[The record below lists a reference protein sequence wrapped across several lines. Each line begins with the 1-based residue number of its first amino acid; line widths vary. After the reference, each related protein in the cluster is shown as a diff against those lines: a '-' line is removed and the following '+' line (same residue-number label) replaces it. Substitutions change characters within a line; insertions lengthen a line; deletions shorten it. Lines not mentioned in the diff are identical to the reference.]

1 MQNNTL
7 NKNAESSKK
16 ADNVSISLN
25 RKIYY
30 LININ
35 LQKEPQSSVNTRSRR
50 IIKKVKEDESFI
62 SDINEVISGQ
72 EKKPKNQKKNQN
84 ASSNS
89 QNNKSSSIN
98 KDFLDEDEMN
108 EMIPN
113 DNNEIVMEGNL
124 FYRYG
129 MDQIEL
135 DGVWSLSSE
144 VAKCHFSYL
153 LSCKQ
158 KVIKIHI
165 DPKDLGIKDISQN
178 NNDGGNSNIQGQS
191 QYINNQN
198 GDINHN
204 IANNNMNGNEI
215 KDMNNNGINNIY
227 NIMMNNK
234 YFDLSCN
241 KYILNLCSAN
251 IFEALLIP
259 DYELFKYIL
268 TFLSGEYHGF
278 FVYFGK
284 TIEDC
289 FNLNFN
295 YEDNQVR
302 VSGSGKNN
310 LGDFNIIGYVNFFT
324 MKDQLLSNNAIE
336 SEVIKFGVIK
346 LTRIYSD
353 FNSNENNRVIKSF
366 QHSRKKY
373 EDFTDQPCL
382 CFQRNNYLAPLMY

>member
-7 NKNAESSKK
+7 NKNAESSPKSE
-16 ADNVSISLN
+16 NVSKFLS
-25 RKIYY
+25 
-30 LININ
+30 N
-35 LQKEPQSSVNTRSRR
+35 LLYIILSSQKEPQSLVNTRSRR
-50 IIKKVKEDESFI
+50 VIKKVKEDESFI
-62 SDINEVISGQ
+62 SDINEIFSSQ
-72 EKKPKNQKKNQN
+72 DKKSHTKNSKKKE
-84 ASSNS
+84 ATS
-89 QNNKSSSIN
+89 QNNKSSSNLN

-108 EMIPN
+108 QMMPN
-113 DNNEIVMEGNL
+113 DNNDIVMEGNL

-135 DGVWSLSSE
+135 DGQWSLSSE
-144 VAKCHFSYL
+144 TTKCHFSYL
-153 LSCKQ
+153 LSSKQ
-158 KVIKIHI
+158 KVIPIHI
-165 DPKDLGIKDISQN
+165 DPKDLGVKDFNNYGQNINNANSQEKNEN
-178 NNDGGNSNIQGQS
+178 NNINKTM
-191 QYINNQN
+191 INNY
-198 GDINHN
+198 D
-204 IANNNMNGNEI
+204 
-215 KDMNNNGINNIY
+215 
-227 NIMMNNK
+227 IMMKCNQ
-234 YFDLSCN
+234 YFDQTYK
-241 KYILNLCSAN
+241 KYVLNLCSAN

-268 TFLSGEYHGF
+268 SFLSGEYHGF

-284 TIEDC
+284 TIEDY

-324 MKDQLLSNNAIE
+324 MKEQLLNNNSLD
-336 SEVIKFGVIK
+336 SEVIKFGIIK

-373 EDFTDQPCL
+373 DEFNDQ
-382 CFQRNNYLAPLMY
+382 

>member
-7 NKNAESSKK
+7 NKNAESSPKSE
-16 ADNVSISLN
+16 NVSKFLSNL
-25 RKIYY
+25 IYII
-30 LININ
+30 LSS
-35 LQKEPQSSVNTRSRR
+35 QKEPQSLVNTRSRR
-50 IIKKVKEDESFI
+50 VIKKVKEDESFI
-62 SDINEVISGQ
+62 SDINEIFSSQ
-72 EKKPKNQKKNQN
+72 DKKSHTKNSKKKE
-84 ASSNS
+84 ATS
-89 QNNKSSSIN
+89 QNNKSSSNFN

-108 EMIPN
+108 QMMPN
-113 DNNEIVMEGNL
+113 DNNDIVMEGNL

-135 DGVWSLSSE
+135 DGQWSLSSE
-144 VAKCHFSYL
+144 TTKCHFSYL
-153 LSCKQ
+153 LSSKQ
-158 KVIKIHI
+158 KVIPIHI
-165 DPKDLGIKDISQN
+165 DPKDLGVKDFNNYGQNINNANSQEKNEN
-178 NNDGGNSNIQGQS
+178 NNINKTM
-191 QYINNQN
+191 INNY
-198 GDINHN
+198 D
-204 IANNNMNGNEI
+204 
-215 KDMNNNGINNIY
+215 
-227 NIMMNNK
+227 IMMKCNQ
-234 YFDLSCN
+234 YFDQTYK
-241 KYILNLCSAN
+241 KYVLNLCSAN

-268 TFLSGEYHGF
+268 SFLSGEYHGF

-284 TIEDC
+284 TIEDY

-324 MKDQLLSNNAIE
+324 MKEQLLNNNSLD
-336 SEVIKFGVIK
+336 SEVIKFGIIK

-373 EDFTDQPCL
+373 DEFGD
-382 CFQRNNYLAPLMY
+382 

>member
-7 NKNAESSKK
+7 NKNAESSQKT
-16 ADNVSISLN
+16 DNVSIILN
-25 RKIYY
+25 NKSY
-30 LININ
+30 LLLNIN

-62 SDINEVISGQ
+62 SDINEIISGQ
-72 EKKPKNQKKNQN
+72 EKKSKNSKKNQN
-84 ASSNS
+84 NSSNS
-89 QNNKSSSIN
+89 QNNKSSSNIN

-135 DGVWSLSSE
+135 DGLWSLSSE

-165 DPKDLGIKDISQN
+165 DPKDLGISEN
-178 NNDGGNSNIQGQS
+178 NNSGGNNNTQAQGNN
-191 QYINNQN
+191 INNQN
-198 GDINHN
+198 VDTNHN
-204 IANNNMNGNEI
+204 NVNSINNINGNEI
-215 KDMNNNGINNIY
+215 KDMNNNNNNIY
-227 NIMMNNK
+227 NILMNNK
-234 YFDLSCN
+234 YYDHSCK

-324 MKDQLLSNNAIE
+324 MKEQLLSNNPIE
-336 SEVIKFGVIK
+336 SEVIKFGMIK

-373 EDFTDQPCL
+373 EEFTD
-382 CFQRNNYLAPLMY
+382 

>member
-7 NKNAESSKK
+7 NKNAESSQKT
-16 ADNVSISLN
+16 DNVSIILN
-25 RKIYY
+25 NKSY
-30 LININ
+30 LLLNIN

-62 SDINEVISGQ
+62 SDINEIISGQ
-72 EKKPKNQKKNQN
+72 EKKSKNSKKNQN
-84 ASSNS
+84 NSSNS
-89 QNNKSSSIN
+89 QNNKSSSNIN

-135 DGVWSLSSE
+135 DGLWSLSSE

-165 DPKDLGIKDISQN
+165 DPKDLGISEN
-178 NNDGGNSNIQGQS
+178 NNSGGNNNTQAQGNN
-191 QYINNQN
+191 INNQN
-198 GDINHN
+198 VDTNHN
-204 IANNNMNGNEI
+204 NVNSINNINGNEI
-215 KDMNNNGINNIY
+215 KDMNNNNNIY
-227 NIMMNNK
+227 NILMNNK
-234 YFDLSCN
+234 YYDHSCK

-324 MKDQLLSNNAIE
+324 MKEQLLSNNPIE
-336 SEVIKFGVIK
+336 SEVIKFGMIK

-373 EDFTDQPCL
+373 EEFTD
-382 CFQRNNYLAPLMY
+382 

>member
-1 MQNNTL
+1 M
-7 NKNAESSKK
+7 NA
-16 ADNVSISLN
+16 
-25 RKIYY
+25 
-30 LININ
+30 
-35 LQKEPQSSVNTRSRR
+35 RSRR

-62 SDINEVISGQ
+62 SDINEIFSAQ
-72 EKKPKNQKKNQN
+72 EKKTHSTKNSKKNQN
-84 ASSNS
+84 NSSNS
-89 QNNKSSSIN
+89 QNNKSSTNIN
-98 KDFLDEDEMN
+98 KDYLDEDEMN
-108 EMIPN
+108 QIIPN

-124 FYRYG
+124 FYRYS

-135 DGVWSLSSE
+135 DGLWSLSSE

-153 LSCKQ
+153 LSSKQ
-158 KVIKIHI
+158 KVIQIHI
-165 DPKDLGIKDISQN
+165 DPKDLGIKDTNQN
-178 NNDGGNSNIQGQS
+178 NNEGGYPNPEQEQNAQ
-191 QYINNQN
+191 NQN
-198 GDINHN
+198 GDINN
-204 IANNNMNGNEI
+204 ANNNQI
-215 KDMNNNGINNIY
+215 KDINNY
-227 NIMMNNK
+227 NIMMKCNK
-234 YFDLSCN
+234 YFDHSCK

-268 TFLSGEYHGF
+268 SFLSGEYHGF

-284 TIEDC
+284 TIEDS

-324 MKDQLLSNNAIE
+324 MKDQLLNNNDIE
-336 SEVIKFGVIK
+336 SEVIKFGMIK

-373 EDFTDQPCL
+373 EEFND
-382 CFQRNNYLAPLMY
+382 

>member
-7 NKNAESSKK
+7 NKNAESSPKSE
-16 ADNVSISLN
+16 NVSKFLSKSLY
-25 RKIYY
+25 II
-30 LININ
+30 LSS
-35 LQKEPQSSVNTRSRR
+35 QKEPQSLVNTRSRR
-50 IIKKVKEDESFI
+50 VIKKVKEDESFI
-62 SDINEVISGQ
+62 SDINEIFSSQ
-72 EKKPKNQKKNQN
+72 DKKSHTKNSKKKE
-84 ASSNS
+84 ASS
-89 QNNKSSSIN
+89 QNNKSSSNLN

-108 EMIPN
+108 QILPN

-135 DGVWSLSSE
+135 DGQWSLSSE
-144 VAKCHFSYL
+144 TTKCHFSYL
-153 LSCKQ
+153 LSSKQ
-158 KVIKIHI
+158 KVIPIHI
-165 DPKDLGIKDISQN
+165 DPKDLGVKDFNNFGQN
-178 NNDGGNSNIQGQS
+178 NVNNGNGQ
-191 QYINNQN
+191 QKNE
-198 GDINHN
+198 
-204 IANNNMNGNEI
+204 NNNMNKN
-215 KDMNNNGINNIY
+215 MVNNYDITMKCNQ
-227 NIMMNNK
+227 
-234 YFDLSCN
+234 YFDQTYK
-241 KYILNLCSAN
+241 KYVLNLCSAN

-268 TFLSGEYHGF
+268 SFLSGEYHGF

-284 TIEDC
+284 TIEDY

-324 MKDQLLSNNAIE
+324 MKDQLLNNNSLD
-336 SEVIKFGVIK
+336 SEVIKFGIIK

-373 EDFTDQPCL
+373 DEFND
-382 CFQRNNYLAPLMY
+382 

>member
-7 NKNAESSKK
+7 NKNAESSPKSE
-16 ADNVSISLN
+16 NVSKFLS
-25 RKIYY
+25 
-30 LININ
+30 N
-35 LQKEPQSSVNTRSRR
+35 LLYIILSSQKEPQSLVNTRSRR
-50 IIKKVKEDESFI
+50 VIKKVKEDESFI
-62 SDINEVISGQ
+62 SDRNEIFSSQ
-72 EKKPKNQKKNQN
+72 DKKSHTKNSKKKE
-84 ASSNS
+84 ATS
-89 QNNKSSSIN
+89 QNNKSSSNLN

-108 EMIPN
+108 QMMPN
-113 DNNEIVMEGNL
+113 DNNDIVMEGNL

-135 DGVWSLSSE
+135 DGQWSLSSE
-144 VAKCHFSYL
+144 TTKCHFSYL
-153 LSCKQ
+153 LSSKQ
-158 KVIKIHI
+158 KVIPIHI
-165 DPKDLGIKDISQN
+165 DPKDLGVKDFNNYGQNINNANSQEKNEN
-178 NNDGGNSNIQGQS
+178 NNINKTV
-191 QYINNQN
+191 INNY
-198 GDINHN
+198 D
-204 IANNNMNGNEI
+204 
-215 KDMNNNGINNIY
+215 
-227 NIMMNNK
+227 IMMKCNQ
-234 YFDLSCN
+234 YFDQTYK
-241 KYILNLCSAN
+241 KYVLNLCSAN

-268 TFLSGEYHGF
+268 SFLSGEYHGF

-284 TIEDC
+284 TIEDY

-324 MKDQLLSNNAIE
+324 MKEQLLNNNSLD
-336 SEVIKFGVIK
+336 SEVIKFGIIK

-373 EDFTDQPCL
+373 DEFGD
-382 CFQRNNYLAPLMY
+382 

>member
-7 NKNAESSKK
+7 NKNAESSPKSE
-16 ADNVSISLN
+16 NVSKFLS
-25 RKIYY
+25 
-30 LININ
+30 N
-35 LQKEPQSSVNTRSRR
+35 LLYIILSSQKEPQSLVNTRSRR
-50 IIKKVKEDESFI
+50 VIKKVKEDESFI
-62 SDINEVISGQ
+62 SDINEIFSSQ
-72 EKKPKNQKKNQN
+72 DKKSHTKNSKKKE
-84 ASSNS
+84 ATS
-89 QNNKSSSIN
+89 QNNKSSSNLN

-108 EMIPN
+108 QMMPN
-113 DNNEIVMEGNL
+113 DNNDIVMEGNL

-135 DGVWSLSSE
+135 DGQWSLSSE
-144 VAKCHFSYL
+144 TTKCHFSYL
-153 LSCKQ
+153 LSSKQ
-158 KVIKIHI
+158 KVIPIHI
-165 DPKDLGIKDISQN
+165 DPKDLGVKDFNNYGRNINDADSQEKNEN
-178 NNDGGNSNIQGQS
+178 NNINKTM
-191 QYINNQN
+191 INNY
-198 GDINHN
+198 D
-204 IANNNMNGNEI
+204 
-215 KDMNNNGINNIY
+215 
-227 NIMMNNK
+227 IMMKCNQ
-234 YFDLSCN
+234 YFDQTYK
-241 KYILNLCSAN
+241 KYVLNLCSAN

-268 TFLSGEYHGF
+268 SFLSGEYHGF

-284 TIEDC
+284 TIEDY

-324 MKDQLLSNNAIE
+324 MKEQLLNNNSLD
-336 SEVIKFGVIK
+336 SEVIKFGIIK

-373 EDFTDQPCL
+373 DEFGD
-382 CFQRNNYLAPLMY
+382 

>member
-7 NKNAESSKK
+7 NKNAESSPKSE
-16 ADNVSISLN
+16 NVSKFLS
-25 RKIYY
+25 
-30 LININ
+30 N
-35 LQKEPQSSVNTRSRR
+35 LLYIILSSQKEPQSLVNTRSRR
-50 IIKKVKEDESFI
+50 VIKKVKEDESFI
-62 SDINEVISGQ
+62 SDINEIFSSQ
-72 EKKPKNQKKNQN
+72 DKKSHTKNSKKKE
-84 ASSNS
+84 ATS
-89 QNNKSSSIN
+89 QNNKSSSNLN

-108 EMIPN
+108 QMMPN
-113 DNNEIVMEGNL
+113 DNNDIVMEGNL

-135 DGVWSLSSE
+135 DGQWSLSSE
-144 VAKCHFSYL
+144 TTKCHFSYL
-153 LSCKQ
+153 LNSKQ
-158 KVIKIHI
+158 KVIPIHI
-165 DPKDLGIKDISQN
+165 DPKDLGVKDFNNYGQNINNANSQEKNEN
-178 NNDGGNSNIQGQS
+178 NNINKTM
-191 QYINNQN
+191 INNY
-198 GDINHN
+198 D
-204 IANNNMNGNEI
+204 
-215 KDMNNNGINNIY
+215 
-227 NIMMNNK
+227 IMMKCNQ
-234 YFDLSCN
+234 YFDQTYK
-241 KYILNLCSAN
+241 KYVLNLCSAN

-268 TFLSGEYHGF
+268 SFLSGEYNGF

-284 TIEDC
+284 TIEDY

-324 MKDQLLSNNAIE
+324 MKEQLLNNNSLD
-336 SEVIKFGVIK
+336 SEVIKFGIIK

-373 EDFTDQPCL
+373 DEFGD
-382 CFQRNNYLAPLMY
+382 

>member
-7 NKNAESSKK
+7 NKNAESSPKSE
-16 ADNVSISLN
+16 NVSKFLS
-25 RKIYY
+25 
-30 LININ
+30 N
-35 LQKEPQSSVNTRSRR
+35 LLYIILSSQKEPQSLVNTRSRR
-50 IIKKVKEDESFI
+50 VIKKVKEDESFI
-62 SDINEVISGQ
+62 SDINEIFSSQ
-72 EKKPKNQKKNQN
+72 DKKSHTKNSKKKE
-84 ASSNS
+84 ATS
-89 QNNKSSSIN
+89 QNNKSSSNLN

-108 EMIPN
+108 QMMPN
-113 DNNEIVMEGNL
+113 DNNDIVMEGNL

-135 DGVWSLSSE
+135 DGQWSLSSE
-144 VAKCHFSYL
+144 TTKCHFSYL
-153 LSCKQ
+153 LSSKQ
-158 KVIKIHI
+158 KVIPIHI
-165 DPKDLGIKDISQN
+165 NPKDLGVKDFNNYGQNINNANSQEKNEN
-178 NNDGGNSNIQGQS
+178 NNINKTM
-191 QYINNQN
+191 INNY
-198 GDINHN
+198 D
-204 IANNNMNGNEI
+204 
-215 KDMNNNGINNIY
+215 
-227 NIMMNNK
+227 IMMKCNQ
-234 YFDLSCN
+234 YFDQTYK
-241 KYILNLCSAN
+241 KYVLNLCSAN

-268 TFLSGEYHGF
+268 SFLSGEYHGF

-284 TIEDC
+284 TIEDY

-324 MKDQLLSNNAIE
+324 MKEQLLNNNSLD
-336 SEVIKFGVIK
+336 SEVIKFGIIK

-373 EDFTDQPCL
+373 DEFGD
-382 CFQRNNYLAPLMY
+382 

>member
-7 NKNAESSKK
+7 NKNAESSPKSE
-16 ADNVSISLN
+16 NVSKFLS
-25 RKIYY
+25 
-30 LININ
+30 N
-35 LQKEPQSSVNTRSRR
+35 LLYIILSSQKEPQSLVNTRSRR
-50 IIKKVKEDESFI
+50 VIKKVKEDESFI
-62 SDINEVISGQ
+62 SDINEIFSSQ
-72 EKKPKNQKKNQN
+72 DKKSHTKNSKKKE
-84 ASSNS
+84 ATS
-89 QNNKSSSIN
+89 QNNKSSSNLN

-108 EMIPN
+108 QMMPN
-113 DNNEIVMEGNL
+113 DNNDIVMEGNL

-135 DGVWSLSSE
+135 DGQWSLSSE
-144 VAKCHFSYL
+144 TTKCHFSYL
-153 LSCKQ
+153 LSSKQ
-158 KVIKIHI
+158 KVIPIHI
-165 DPKDLGIKDISQN
+165 DPKDLGVKDFNNYGQNINNANSQEKNEN
-178 NNDGGNSNIQGQS
+178 NNINKTM
-191 QYINNQN
+191 INNY
-198 GDINHN
+198 D
-204 IANNNMNGNEI
+204 
-215 KDMNNNGINNIY
+215 
-227 NIMMNNK
+227 IMMKCNQ
-234 YFDLSCN
+234 YFDQTYK
-241 KYILNLCSAN
+241 KYVLNLCSAN

-268 TFLSGEYHGF
+268 SFLSGEYHGF

-284 TIEDC
+284 TIEDY

-324 MKDQLLSNNAIE
+324 MKEQLLNNNSLD
-336 SEVIKFGVIK
+336 SEVIKFGIIK

-373 EDFTDQPCL
+373 DEFGD
-382 CFQRNNYLAPLMY
+382 

>member
-7 NKNAESSKK
+7 NKNAESSPKSE
-16 ADNVSISLN
+16 NVSKFPFNFLYIILSF
-25 RKIYY
+25 
-30 LININ
+30 
-35 LQKEPQSSVNTRSRR
+35 QKEPQSSVNTRSRR
-50 IIKKVKEDESFI
+50 VIKKVKEDESFI
-62 SDINEVISGQ
+62 SDINEIFSSQ
-72 EKKPKNQKKNQN
+72 DKKSHTKNSKKKE
-84 ASSNS
+84 ATS
-89 QNNKSSSIN
+89 QNNKSSSNLN

-108 EMIPN
+108 QMMPN
-113 DNNEIVMEGNL
+113 DNNDIVMEGNL

-135 DGVWSLSSE
+135 DGQWSLSSE
-144 VAKCHFSYL
+144 TTKCHFSYL
-153 LSCKQ
+153 LSSKQ
-158 KVIKIHI
+158 KVIPIHI
-165 DPKDLGIKDISQN
+165 DPKDLGVKDFNNYGQNINNANSQEKNEN
-178 NNDGGNSNIQGQS
+178 NNINKTM
-191 QYINNQN
+191 INNY
-198 GDINHN
+198 D
-204 IANNNMNGNEI
+204 
-215 KDMNNNGINNIY
+215 
-227 NIMMNNK
+227 IMMKCNQ
-234 YFDLSCN
+234 YFDQTYK
-241 KYILNLCSAN
+241 KYVLNLCSAN

-268 TFLSGEYHGF
+268 SFLSGEYHGF

-284 TIEDC
+284 TIEDY

-324 MKDQLLSNNAIE
+324 MKEQLLNNNSLD
-336 SEVIKFGVIK
+336 SEVIKFGIIK

-373 EDFTDQPCL
+373 DEFGD
-382 CFQRNNYLAPLMY
+382 

>member
-7 NKNAESSKK
+7 NKNAESSPKSE
-16 ADNVSISLN
+16 NVSKFLSNL
-25 RKIYY
+25 IYII
-30 LININ
+30 LSS
-35 LQKEPQSSVNTRSRR
+35 QKEPQSLVNTRSRR
-50 IIKKVKEDESFI
+50 VIKKVKEDESFI
-62 SDINEVISGQ
+62 SDINEIFSSQ
-72 EKKPKNQKKNQN
+72 DKKSHTKNSKKKE
-84 ASSNS
+84 ATS
-89 QNNKSSSIN
+89 QNNKYSSNLN

-108 EMIPN
+108 QMMPN
-113 DNNEIVMEGNL
+113 DNNDIVMEGNL

-135 DGVWSLSSE
+135 DGQWSLSSE
-144 VAKCHFSYL
+144 TTKCHFSYL
-153 LSCKQ
+153 LSSKQ
-158 KVIKIHI
+158 KVIPIHI
-165 DPKDLGIKDISQN
+165 DPKDLGVKDFNNYGQNINNANSQEKNEN
-178 NNDGGNSNIQGQS
+178 NNINKTM
-191 QYINNQN
+191 INNY
-198 GDINHN
+198 D
-204 IANNNMNGNEI
+204 
-215 KDMNNNGINNIY
+215 
-227 NIMMNNK
+227 IMMKCNQ
-234 YFDLSCN
+234 YFDQTYK
-241 KYILNLCSAN
+241 KYVLNLCSAN

-268 TFLSGEYHGF
+268 SFLSGEYHGF

-284 TIEDC
+284 TIEDY

-324 MKDQLLSNNAIE
+324 MKEQLLNNNSLD
-336 SEVIKFGVIK
+336 SEVIKFGIIK

-373 EDFTDQPCL
+373 DEFGD
-382 CFQRNNYLAPLMY
+382 

>member
-7 NKNAESSKK
+7 NKNAESSPKSE
-16 ADNVSISLN
+16 NVSKFLS
-25 RKIYY
+25 
-30 LININ
+30 N
-35 LQKEPQSSVNTRSRR
+35 LLYIILSSQKEPQSLVNTRSRR
-50 IIKKVKEDESFI
+50 VIKKVKEDESFI
-62 SDINEVISGQ
+62 SDINEIFSSQ
-72 EKKPKNQKKNQN
+72 DKKSHTKNSKKKE
-84 ASSNS
+84 ATS
-89 QNNKSSSIN
+89 QNNKSSSNLN

-108 EMIPN
+108 QMMPN
-113 DNNEIVMEGNL
+113 DNNDIVMEGNL

-135 DGVWSLSSE
+135 DGQWSLSSE
-144 VAKCHFSYL
+144 TTKCHFSYL
-153 LSCKQ
+153 LSSKQ
-158 KVIKIHI
+158 KVIPIHI
-165 DPKDLGIKDISQN
+165 DPKDLGVKDFNNYGQNINNGNSQEKNEN
-178 NNDGGNSNIQGQS
+178 NNINKTM
-191 QYINNQN
+191 INNY
-198 GDINHN
+198 D
-204 IANNNMNGNEI
+204 
-215 KDMNNNGINNIY
+215 
-227 NIMMNNK
+227 IMMKCNQ
-234 YFDLSCN
+234 YFDQTYK
-241 KYILNLCSAN
+241 KYVLNLCSAN

-268 TFLSGEYHGF
+268 SFLSGEYHGF

-284 TIEDC
+284 TIEDY

-324 MKDQLLSNNAIE
+324 MKEQLLNNNSLD
-336 SEVIKFGVIK
+336 SEVIKFGIIK

-373 EDFTDQPCL
+373 DEFGD
-382 CFQRNNYLAPLMY
+382 

>member
-7 NKNAESSKK
+7 NKNAESSPKSE
-16 ADNVSISLN
+16 NVSKFLS
-25 RKIYY
+25 
-30 LININ
+30 N
-35 LQKEPQSSVNTRSRR
+35 LLYIILSSQKEPQSLVNTRSRR
-50 IIKKVKEDESFI
+50 VIKKVKEDESFI
-62 SDINEVISGQ
+62 SDINEIFSSQ
-72 EKKPKNQKKNQN
+72 DKKSHTKNSKKKE
-84 ASSNS
+84 ATS
-89 QNNKSSSIN
+89 QNNKSSSNLN

-108 EMIPN
+108 QMMPN
-113 DNNEIVMEGNL
+113 DNNDIVMEGNL

-135 DGVWSLSSE
+135 DGQWSLSSE
-144 VAKCHFSYL
+144 TTECRFSCI
-153 LSCKQ
+153 LSSKR
-158 KVIKIHI
+158 KVMPVRVG
-165 DPKDLGIKDISQN
+165 PKDFGVKDFGGYGRNINDANSQEKNEN
-178 NNDGGNSNIQGQS
+178 NNINKTM
-191 QYINNQN
+191 INNY
-198 GDINHN
+198 D
-204 IANNNMNGNEI
+204 
-215 KDMNNNGINNIY
+215 
-227 NIMMNNK
+227 IMMKCNQ
-234 YFDLSCN
+234 YFDQTYK
-241 KYILNLCSAN
+241 KYVLNLCSAN

-268 TFLSGEYHGF
+268 SFLSGEYHGF

-284 TIEDC
+284 TIEDY

-324 MKDQLLSNNAIE
+324 MKEQLLNNNSLD
-336 SEVIKFGVIK
+336 SEVIKFGIIK

-373 EDFTDQPCL
+373 DEFGD
-382 CFQRNNYLAPLMY
+382 

>member
-7 NKNAESSKK
+7 NKNAESSPKSE
-16 ADNVSISLN
+16 NVSKFLS
-25 RKIYY
+25 
-30 LININ
+30 N
-35 LQKEPQSSVNTRSRR
+35 LLYIILSSQKEPQSLVNTRSRR
-50 IIKKVKEDESFI
+50 VIKKVKEDESFI
-62 SDINEVISGQ
+62 SDINEIFSSQ
-72 EKKPKNQKKNQN
+72 DKKSHTKNSKKKE
-84 ASSNS
+84 ATS
-89 QNNKSSSIN
+89 QNNKSSSNLN

-108 EMIPN
+108 QMMPN
-113 DNNEIVMEGNL
+113 DNNDIVMEGNL

-135 DGVWSLSSE
+135 DGQWSLSSE
-144 VAKCHFSYL
+144 TTKCHFSYL
-153 LSCKQ
+153 LNSKQ
-158 KVIKIHI
+158 KVIPIHI
-165 DPKDLGIKDISQN
+165 DPKDLGVKDFNNYGQNINNANSQEKNEN
-178 NNDGGNSNIQGQS
+178 NNINKTM
-191 QYINNQN
+191 INNY
-198 GDINHN
+198 D
-204 IANNNMNGNEI
+204 
-215 KDMNNNGINNIY
+215 
-227 NIMMNNK
+227 IMMKCNQ
-234 YFDLSCN
+234 YFDQTYK
-241 KYILNLCSAN
+241 KYVLNLCSAN

-268 TFLSGEYHGF
+268 SFLSGEYHGF

-284 TIEDC
+284 TIEDY

-324 MKDQLLSNNAIE
+324 MKEQLLNNNSLD
-336 SEVIKFGVIK
+336 SEVIKFGIIK

-373 EDFTDQPCL
+373 DEFGD
-382 CFQRNNYLAPLMY
+382 

>member
-7 NKNAESSKK
+7 NKNAESSPKSE
-16 ADNVSISLN
+16 NVSKFLS
-25 RKIYY
+25 
-30 LININ
+30 N
-35 LQKEPQSSVNTRSRR
+35 LLYIILSSQKEPQSLVNTRSRR
-50 IIKKVKEDESFI
+50 VIKKVKEDESFI
-62 SDINEVISGQ
+62 SDINEIFSSQ
-72 EKKPKNQKKNQN
+72 DKKSHTKNSKKKE
-84 ASSNS
+84 ATS
-89 QNNKSSSIN
+89 QNNKSSSNLN

-108 EMIPN
+108 QMMPN
-113 DNNEIVMEGNL
+113 DNNDIVMEGNL

-135 DGVWSLSSE
+135 DGQWSLSSE
-144 VAKCHFSYL
+144 TTKCHFSYL
-153 LSCKQ
+153 LSSKQ
-158 KVIKIHI
+158 KVIPIHI
-165 DPKDLGIKDISQN
+165 DPKDLGVKDFNNYGQNINNANSQEKNEN
-178 NNDGGNSNIQGQS
+178 NN
-191 QYINNQN
+191 INNT
-198 GDINHN
+198 
-204 IANNNMNGNEI
+204 M
-215 KDMNNNGINNIY
+215 INNY
-227 NIMMNNK
+227 DIMMKCNQ
-234 YFDLSCN
+234 YFDQTYK
-241 KYILNLCSAN
+241 KYVLNLCSAN

-268 TFLSGEYHGF
+268 SFLSGEYHGF

-284 TIEDC
+284 TIEDY

-324 MKDQLLSNNAIE
+324 MKEQLLNNNSLD
-336 SEVIKFGVIK
+336 SEVIKFGIIK

-373 EDFTDQPCL
+373 DEFGD
-382 CFQRNNYLAPLMY
+382 

>member
-7 NKNAESSKK
+7 NKNAESSPKSE
-16 ADNVSISLN
+16 NVSKFLS
-25 RKIYY
+25 
-30 LININ
+30 N
-35 LQKEPQSSVNTRSRR
+35 LLYIILSSQKEPQSLVSTRSRR
-50 IIKKVKEDESFI
+50 VIKKVKEDESFI
-62 SDINEVISGQ
+62 SDINEIFSSQ
-72 EKKPKNQKKNQN
+72 DKKSHTKNSKKKE
-84 ASSNS
+84 ATS
-89 QNNKSSSIN
+89 QNNKSSSNLN

-108 EMIPN
+108 QMMPN
-113 DNNEIVMEGNL
+113 DNNDIVMEGNL

-135 DGVWSLSSE
+135 DGQWSLSSE
-144 VAKCHFSYL
+144 TTKCHFSYL
-153 LSCKQ
+153 LSSKQ
-158 KVIKIHI
+158 KVIPIHI
-165 DPKDLGIKDISQN
+165 DPKDLGVKDFNNYVQNINNANSQEKNEN
-178 NNDGGNSNIQGQS
+178 NNINKTM
-191 QYINNQN
+191 INNY
-198 GDINHN
+198 D
-204 IANNNMNGNEI
+204 
-215 KDMNNNGINNIY
+215 
-227 NIMMNNK
+227 IMMKCNQ
-234 YFDLSCN
+234 YFDQTYK
-241 KYILNLCSAN
+241 KYVLNLCSAN

-268 TFLSGEYHGF
+268 SFLSGEYHGF

-284 TIEDC
+284 TIEDY

-324 MKDQLLSNNAIE
+324 MKEQLLNNNSLD
-336 SEVIKFGVIK
+336 SEVIKFGIIK

-373 EDFTDQPCL
+373 DEFGD
-382 CFQRNNYLAPLMY
+382 

>member
-7 NKNAESSKK
+7 NKNAESSPKSE
-16 ADNVSISLN
+16 NVSKFLSNL
-25 RKIYY
+25 IYII
-30 LININ
+30 LSS
-35 LQKEPQSSVNTRSRR
+35 QKEPQSLVNTRSRR
-50 IIKKVKEDESFI
+50 VIKKVKEDESFI
-62 SDINEVISGQ
+62 SDINEIFSSQ
-72 EKKPKNQKKNQN
+72 DKKSHTKNSKKKE
-84 ASSNS
+84 ATS
-89 QNNKSSSIN
+89 QNNKSSSNLN

-108 EMIPN
+108 QMMPN
-113 DNNEIVMEGNL
+113 DNNDIVMEGNL

-135 DGVWSLSSE
+135 DGQWSLSSE
-144 VAKCHFSYL
+144 TTKCHFSYL
-153 LSCKQ
+153 LSSKQ
-158 KVIKIHI
+158 KVIPIHI
-165 DPKDLGIKDISQN
+165 DPKDLGVKDFNNYGQNINNANSQEKNEN
-178 NNDGGNSNIQGQS
+178 NNINKTM
-191 QYINNQN
+191 INNY
-198 GDINHN
+198 D
-204 IANNNMNGNEI
+204 
-215 KDMNNNGINNIY
+215 
-227 NIMMNNK
+227 IMMKCNQ
-234 YFDLSCN
+234 YFDQTYK
-241 KYILNLCSAN
+241 KYVLNLCSAN

-268 TFLSGEYHGF
+268 SFLSGEYHGF

-284 TIEDC
+284 TIEDY

-324 MKDQLLSNNAIE
+324 MKEQLLNNNSLD
-336 SEVIKFGVIK
+336 SEVIKFGIIK

-373 EDFTDQPCL
+373 DEFGD
-382 CFQRNNYLAPLMY
+382 